1 MLRRGSSTRG
11 EPLPPPVRRV
21 QLCVREDLPAA
32 LDPERVYV
40 INGGTRLGPECPV
53 EPCCSFTVP
62 VLLTLTEIGIE
73 YTEYVMDL
81 GDKPTWLAEVIGE
94 PADYNLTT
102 PMMAY
107 RGVWY
112 TDSTQM
118 LAMMPSMCSD
128 DATRTVL
135 FTPPPHLPLEAMG
148 ALGMQAMMTLISS
161 PPWDV
166 PADHPLLPILLPLEK
181 ALEAAPCLSGH
192 DAVCAADLRAGAWVE
207 ILKQLD
213 LLFSSTPLDW
223 QEALPRATAWLEQSI
238 VPRIRATTSYGRRVR
253 MLLSVVLSSKMPQL
267 ASRISPAIAQEV
279 KATVELARVSA
290 RGGFAI

>member
-1 MLRRGSSTRG
+1 M
-11 EPLPPPVRRV
+11 
-21 QLCVREDLPAA
+21 
-32 LDPERVYV
+32 
-40 INGGTRLGPECPV
+40 
-53 EPCCSFTVP
+53 
-62 VLLTLTEIGIE
+62 LLTLTEIGIE

-166 PADHPLLPILLPLEK
+166 PPDHPLLPILLPLER